1 MGHPSFGG
9 CLCEVRLEHRPPS
22 PPNLDVATQRS
33 FQEIPK
39 AVFCG
44 GPVAD
49 REGVVHRVADEAIAH
64 DGVRAQDAVAHGA
77 ESFHGTLRAKISC
90 VGIQFDSVGQKRFKG
105 VIEEE
110 ILRCGVDVCPPVGCP
125 EPRLSQ
131 FEPLVFRH
139 HPVEAGCADC

>member
-1 MGHPSFGG
+1 MMWRPDSLRSS
-9 CLCEVRLEHRPPS
+9 CLRRRFAARKRWAPE
-22 PPNLDVATQRS
+22 LDVATQRG

-90 VGIQFDSVGQKRFKG
+90 VGIQFDSVGQKRFEG
-105 VIEEE
+105 VMEQK
-110 ILRCGVDVCPPVGCP
+110 ILRCGVDVSSPVRRP
-125 EPRLSQ
+125 EPCLS
-131 FEPLVFRH
+131 
-139 HPVEAGCADC
+139 